1 MAEEKK
7 TPVAGEQG
15 KLAKIVGW
23 FKKLPARIAKPFK
36 NMVAELRKVSWPS
49 KKKWISSSITVL
61 LFMLFMGVIIGLLDT
76 GSTAAVKAVAGL
88 NEDNTQT
95 LGMTPEEYEAYQK
108 ELEAYYA
115 SLENA
120 DANEQGDGTEEQV
133 GENGTEEQVGETS
146 TEEQVGETGS
156 EEQTDA
162 ETVDQDAATSTEE
175 TATGA
180 EE

>member
-1 MAEEKK
+1 MILTGLHVFLKGECCR
-7 TPVAGEQG
+7 TVAGVIDLKRIKQQQNITG
-15 KLAKIVGW
+15 K
-23 FKKLPARIAKPFK
+23 
-36 NMVAELRKVSWPS
+36 
-49 KKKWISSSITVL
+49 
-61 LFMLFMGVIIGLLDT
+61 
-76 GSTAAVKAVAGL
+76 
-88 NEDNTQT
+88 
-95 LGMTPEEYEAYQK
+95 YQK